1 MKMVDILRC
10 LWSQGHLGGP
20 AGPTPSANSRGKG
33 RKGGPGPG
41 LPSSNWGGGPTGGRC
56 PSWFLLSSP
65 FHQLQVLSRQQES
78 LGDGGRSNKA
88 LSREGREDH

>member
-56 PSWFLLSSP
+56 PSSP
-65 FHQLQVLSRQQES
+65 VTSPS
-78 LGDGGRSNKA
+78 PA
-88 LSREGREDH
+88 LSVPGSF